1 MGAKSSI
8 AWTNSTWTPIRAR
21 IKKDAAE
28 IARQKGYTSLIQIA
42 QKMQGR
48 VGPHCEKV
56 SPGCEHCY
64 SESNNERC
72 LPNNGTGL
80 PFDRRVWDL
89 VDMELDEKILEQPL
103 HWKKP
108 RRVFVCSQT
117 DLFGEFVP
125 DAMIAA
131 MFSTM
136 ARCPQHTFQVLTKR
150 AERMCD
156 FSMCSLDISQK
167 SREAYRSFGG
177 SELPGPHWPLPNVWM
192 GVSCEDQQRANER
205 IPHLLKTPAAVRFV
219 SLEPLLGPILLPQP
233 SIDWVIVGGESGPG
247 ARPMAPEWARSIR
260 DQCQAAGVP
269 FFFKQWGNWRATEP
283 TRAQVEHGMNV
294 PVGDGTHHRMFRTS
308 RARGRVLDGRTW
320 DEMPKE
326 TRA

>member
-1 MGAKSSI
+1 
-8 AWTNSTWTPIRAR
+8 
-21 IKKDAAE
+21 
-28 IARQKGYTSLIQIA
+28 
-42 QKMQGR
+42 
-48 VGPHCEKV
+48 
-56 SPGCEHCY
+56 
-64 SESNNERC
+64 
-72 LPNNGTGL
+72 
-80 PFDRRVWDL
+80 
-89 VDMELDEKILEQPL
+89 MELDEKILEQPL

-192 GVSCEDQQRANER
+192 GVSCEDQQRKER
-205 IPHLLKTPAAVRFV
+205 INILRHTPAALRFV
-219 SLEPLLGPILLPQP
+219 SFEPLLEDIGHWGVAGIH
-233 SIDWVIVGGESGPG
+233 WVIVGGESGRG
-247 ARPMAPEWARSIR
+247 ARPMNLVWARSIAY
-260 DQCQAAGVP
+260 QCKTAGVP
-269 FFFKQWGNWRATEP
+269 CFIKQLGAHPLDSTEP
-283 TRAQVEHGMNV
+283 WRIVHGRQLEPLSDRHGGNIDEW
-294 PVGDGTHHRMFRTS
+294 PIDLRIR
-308 RARGRVLDGRTW
+308 
-320 DEMPKE
+320 EMPE
-326 TRA
+326 VDHA